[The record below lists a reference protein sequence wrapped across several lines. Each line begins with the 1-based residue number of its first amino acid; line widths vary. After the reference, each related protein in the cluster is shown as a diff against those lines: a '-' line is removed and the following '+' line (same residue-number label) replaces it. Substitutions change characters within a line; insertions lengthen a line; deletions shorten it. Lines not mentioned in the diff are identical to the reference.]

1 MRLNIVFLAIFFARL
16 KMLFII
22 PYLKALLIIVTML
35 LHFSTDRV
43 KVRALK
49 LGMCALKP
57 SPQYLVVVCL
67 SALPL
72 RAHRY
77 IFGKARD

>member
-1 MRLNIVFLAIFFARL
+1 
-16 KMLFII
+16 MLFII
-22 PYLKALLIIVTML
+22 PYLKALLIIVIML
-35 LHFSTDRV
+35 LHFSTDRI

-49 LGMCALKP
+49 LGTCAFKP

-72 RAHRY
+72 RTHGY